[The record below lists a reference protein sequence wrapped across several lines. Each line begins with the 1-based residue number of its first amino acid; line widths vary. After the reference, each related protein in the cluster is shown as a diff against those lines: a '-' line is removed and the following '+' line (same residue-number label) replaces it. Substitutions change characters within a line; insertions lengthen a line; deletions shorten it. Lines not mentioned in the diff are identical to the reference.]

1 MMNKK
6 SRVLSLLVLAAIS
19 LTGCAFSPLAK
30 RSAAF
35 GNAASAVVRNTST
48 GYDTIQRT
56 TIDVGVSSLVLDF
69 DKSGFDRDKIK
80 PCIPEHDLEIRQ
92 QVLQGLQKYSDDLAD
107 TASDHAF
114 ASIDDQ
120 SQALSKQLTALSTNA
135 DLKKIAPNVT
145 VNDSEAKGLST
156 AIDTLARVLVERK
169 RRKELPKIIAKMQPV
184 LEQICHL
191 LDEDIGNKPVN
202 GQGGNG
208 LRGQL
213 WDEYDAMIVNQI
225 TYIRKSSDK
234 LAPAEKK
241 AEISK
246 LPDLVQQQQA
256 GDAALAATQKAL
268 RDLPNTHKA
277 LLAPDKSGNT
287 FKERLQVLIADGQQ
301 IGNFYSKLQS
311 K

>member
-6 SRVLSLLVLAAIS
+6 NTLLLLVFAAIS
-19 LTGCAFSPLAK
+19 FTGCAFSPLAK
-30 RSAAF
+30 KSAAF

-80 PCIPEHDLEIRQ
+80 PFIPEHDLEIRQ
-92 QVLQGLQKYSDDLAD
+92 QVLRGLQKYSDDLAD

-120 SQALSKQLTALSTNA
+120 SQALSKQLTALSTNS
-135 DLKKIAPNVT
+135 DLKKIAPTVT
-145 VNDSEAKGLST
+145 VNDSEAKGLAT
-156 AIDTLARVLVERK
+156 AVETLARVLVERK

-225 TYIRKSSDK
+225 TYIRKNSDK
-234 LAPAEKK
+234 LGPAEKK

-246 LPDLVQQQQA
+246 LPELVQEQQA
-256 GDAALAATQKAL
+256 GDAALATTQKAL

-277 LLAPDKSGNT
+277 LLAPDKSDNT

-301 IGNFYSKLQS
+301 IGSLYSKLQS

>member
-1 MMNKK
+1 MLM
-6 SRVLSLLVLAAIS
+6 S
-19 LTGCAFSPLAK
+19 GCAFSPLAK
-30 RSAAF
+30 KSAAF

-56 TIDVGVSSLVLDF
+56 TIDVGVSSLVLNF

-80 PCIPEHDLEIRQ
+80 PFIPEHDLEIRQ

-114 ASIDDQ
+114 ASVDDQ
-120 SQALSKQLTALSTNA
+120 SQALSRELTALGTNA
-135 DLKKIAPNVT
+135 YLKNIAPNVT
-145 VNDSEAKGLST
+145 VNDSEAKGLAT
-156 AIDTLARVLVERK
+156 AIDTLARVLIERK

-213 WDEYDAMIVNQI
+213 WDEYDTMIVNQI
-225 TYIRKSSDK
+225 VYIRNNGDK
-234 LAPAEKK
+234 LSPSEKK

-246 LPDLVQQQQA
+246 LPELVQQQQA

-277 LLAPDKSGNT
+277 LLAPDKSDNT

-301 IGNFYSKLQS
+301 IGSFYGKLQS

>member
-1 MMNKK
+1 MQNSK
-6 SRVLSLLVLAAIS
+6 RVLFLVTFCCLMLLS
-19 LTGCAFSPLAK
+19 GCAFSPLAK
-30 RSAAF
+30 KSAAF

-80 PCIPEHDLEIRQ
+80 PFIPEHDLEIRQ

-114 ASIDDQ
+114 SSIDDQ

-135 DLKKIAPNVT
+135 DLKKIAPHVT
-145 VNDSEAKGLST
+145 VNDSEAKGLAT
-156 AIDTLARVLVERK
+156 AVDVLGRVLVEQK

-202 GQGGNG
+202 GVAGIG
-208 LRGQL
+208 LRDQL
-213 WDEYDAMIVNQI
+213 WDEYDALIRNQI
-225 TYIRKSSDK
+225 TYIRSNSDK
-234 LAPAEKK
+234 LSPAEKK

-246 LPDLVQQQQA
+246 LPELAQQQLDA
-256 GDAALAATQKAL
+256 DAALVATQKAL
-268 RDLPNTHKA
+268 RDLPNAHKA
-277 LLAPDKSGNT
+277 LLASDKDNT

-301 IGNFYSKLQS
+301 IGSFYSKLQS